1 MYSFFVCHKAVFVLK
16 YCLKWGVK
24 MESNQ
29 TFGEYLKQLRKKK
42 GLTIKKLAELA
53 GLSPSYLSRIERGE
67 RNIPNA
73 RFLKKLASPLN
84 LTPQQMMIAAGYLNN
99 DEPDKPSLYKEREED
114 SGVSSSWQEII
125 KDPALHEALEEI
137 GPLSEDEKEGLLL
150 YLQAIKL
157 RRDKNR

>member
-1 MYSFFVCHKAVFVLK
+1 
-16 YCLKWGVK
+16 

-114 SGVSSSWQEII
+114 SGASSSWQEII
-125 KDPALHEALEEI
+125 KDPTLQEALEEI
-137 GPLSEDEKEGLLL
+137 GPLNEDEKEGLLL